1 MIYAKKDGV
10 GICLGRKGGEASWCC
25 TNLKISPGIPFMVWD
40 TGIEGDE
47 AMKDS
52 REGTTCWVRE
62 RMTVEELILLLASKA
77 SKASK
82 RGIYV
87 QKCKLIKNCK
97 RLGIMVGRV
106 SLLSSAPISS
116 LLLSLLPSSQQSPPP
131 NAADHASV
139 TTNATKGCPAPS
151 CLQKEPVPP
160 FSVPYNTLPGVP
172 LPGLPPIALPGLPPI
187 PVPAVPAV
195 PGLYGT
201 NLSSPLATP
210 PNPAPS
216 NNCVNVVIPLPL
228 FPLPLPVSG
237 VKAIGSAKTS
247 ILTSL
252 TALPLTSLLT
262 CPCGVRGGLG
272 LVYAGGGTLRES
284 SEPGG
289 VKFLPSGAGTM
300 SRREKSLR
308 MTACEPAGM
317 MGWEMML
324 PKEEVEEGV
333 RLRLEEV
340 KVGVGGGRLLRRMR
354 RKATRTA
361 ARTATS
367 APMVMPAMMAAE
379 GVLLLGVGV
388 GSGEAAPLVVGRV
401 GEGGGGGVV
410 VGEGVVEEEE
420 VGGGG
425 GGMDWSLS
433 RTQLSS
439 PAQE

>member
-1 MIYAKKDGV
+1 
-10 GICLGRKGGEASWCC
+10 
-25 TNLKISPGIPFMVWD
+25 
-40 TGIEGDE
+40 
-47 AMKDS
+47 
-52 REGTTCWVRE
+52 
-62 RMTVEELILLLASKA
+62 
-77 SKASK
+77 
-82 RGIYV
+82 
-87 QKCKLIKNCK
+87 
-97 RLGIMVGRV
+97 MVGRV
-106 SLLSSAPISS
+106 SLLFLP
-116 LLLSLLPSSQQSPPP
+116 LFLFLSPLPLNNPPP
-131 NAADHASV
+131 PMQPTMHPSV
-139 TTNATKGCPAPS
+139 TTNATKGCPAPL

-172 LPGLPPIALPGLPPI
+172 LPGLPPIVLPGVPPV

-195 PGLYGT
+195 PGRYGT

-216 NNCVNVVIPLPL
+216 ISCVNVVIPLPL
-228 FPLPLPVSG
+228 FPLRVSG

-252 TALPLTSLLT
+252 TALALTALALPT
-262 CPCGVRGGLG
+262 CPCGVLGGLG

-289 VKFLPSGAGTM
+289 VRFLPPPPSGAGTM

-308 MTACEPAGM
+308 MTGWAPAGM

-333 RLRLEEV
+333 RLRLEVEV
-340 KVGVGGGRLLRRMR
+340 GVVGGGRLLRRMR
-354 RKATRTA
+354 RNATKMA

-379 GVLLLGVGV
+379 GVLLLGDGV
-388 GSGEAAPLVVGRV
+388 GSGDAAPLVVGRV
-401 GEGGGGGVV
+401 GVGGGGAGVGVV
-410 VGEGVVEEEE
+410 VGGEEE
-420 VGGGG
+420 VEGGGG

>member
-1 MIYAKKDGV
+1 MTCFLDKP
-10 GICLGRKGGEASWCC
+10 
-25 TNLKISPGIPFMVWD
+25 NSP
-40 TGIEGDE
+40 
-47 AMKDS
+47 
-52 REGTTCWVRE
+52 
-62 RMTVEELILLLASKA
+62 
-77 SKASK
+77 
-82 RGIYV
+82 
-87 QKCKLIKNCK
+87 
-97 RLGIMVGRV
+97 
-106 SLLSSAPISS
+106 
-116 LLLSLLPSSQQSPPP
+116 
-131 NAADHASV
+131 H
-139 TTNATKGCPAPS
+139 
-151 CLQKEPVPP
+151 
-160 FSVPYNTLPGVP
+160 NTLPGVP

-195 PGLYGT
+195 PGRYGT

-216 NNCVNVVIPLPL
+216 INCVNVVIPLPL
-228 FPLPLPVSG
+228 LPPPFPRPVSG

-252 TALPLTSLLT
+252 TALALPT
-262 CPCGVRGGLG
+262 CPCGVLGGLG

-289 VKFLPSGAGTM
+289 VRFRVSGAGTM

-308 MTACEPAGM
+308 MTGCAPAGM

-333 RLRLEEV
+333 RLRVVEV
-340 KVGVGGGRLLRRMR
+340 WGLVVGGGRLLRRMR
-354 RKATRTA
+354 RNATRMA

-379 GVLLLGVGV
+379 GVLLLGVAV

-401 GEGGGGGVV
+401 GVGGGGGVV
-410 VGEGVVEEEE
+410 VGEGTVVEEE